1 MEKNSLRLDNLLC
14 KGFRL
19 LLDFLS
25 LAKAIELD
33 RHLKKK
39 LTSKGEIFLKK
50 FFLLPSF
57 FPPLHLDIFFF
68 IRKTMAMNLFL
79 VFFAVG
85 SLSTLLFYLFYFFY
99 YCFTFLSLT
108 TPHCFCLSFPSLHIS
123 VNRLFYFYRCLSILN
138 HLFGSRSRLSIIA
151 FSWTFLFFFTPWN
164 LSNFMY
170 VLTLLI

>member
-57 FPPLHLDIFFF
+57 FPPLHLEIFFF
-68 IRKTMAMNLFL
+68 IRKTMAMNFFFGFFL
-79 VFFAVG
+79 LLGHCLRSYFIYFIFFIIVLPSYRWLLLIASVFHF
-85 SLSTLLFYLFYFFY
+85 LLFIF
-99 YCFTFLSLT
+99 
-108 TPHCFCLSFPSLHIS
+108 
-123 VNRLFYFYRCLSILN
+123 
-138 HLFGSRSRLSIIA
+138 
-151 FSWTFLFFFTPWN
+151 
-164 LSNFMY
+164 
-170 VLTLLI
+170 LLIDYFIFIVAYLY